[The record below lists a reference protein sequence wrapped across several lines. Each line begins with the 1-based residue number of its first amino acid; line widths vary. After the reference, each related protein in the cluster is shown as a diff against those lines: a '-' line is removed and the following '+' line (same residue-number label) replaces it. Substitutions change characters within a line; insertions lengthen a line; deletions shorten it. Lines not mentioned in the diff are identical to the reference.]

1 MDGARVDIRAI
12 RIGHVEEIMIN
23 IQAHANQFIVVVEGG
38 GSLIAG
44 TESARLITLDSF
56 GWSKSDERAD
66 RQCKLLA
73 GSEGLTVLVFSDKVV
88 EPGRPDEGVSEL
100 PKHIINGYAAARPRD
115 FKPTIYCNHASLTRL
130 TMPDSD
136 ATARGW
142 NVNLEILPPG
152 NKSSAAHA
160 HSLDDEFVL
169 ILKGSVRY
177 WNHGE
182 NVLMKPGD
190 CVAWRDGTGRAHTLI
205 NDGPNE
211 GEDFV
216 YLVFGEDH
224 KDDKLYYPDLPYN
237 VEEKR
242 RWLLRRPDLP
252 WGNASK
258 DPEYPAVTL

>member
-1 MDGARVDIRAI
+1 
-12 RIGHVEEIMIN
+12 
-23 IQAHANQFIVVVEGG
+23 
-38 GSLIAG
+38 
-44 TESARLITLDSF
+44 
-56 GWSKSDERAD
+56 
-66 RQCKLLA
+66 
-73 GSEGLTVLVFSDKVV
+73 
-88 EPGRPDEGVSEL
+88 
-100 PKHIINGYAAARPRD
+100 
-115 FKPTIYCNHASLTRL
+115 
-130 TMPDSD
+130 MPDSD

-190 CVAWRDGTGRAHTLI
+190 CVAWRAGTGRAHTLI

-211 GEDFV
+211 GMSTANRCGYTTHFCLGEDFV

-224 KDDKLYYPDLPYN
+224 KDDKLFYPDLPYN

-242 RWLLRRPDLP
+242 RWLLGRPDLP